1 MDWLA
6 DRTAASPDAL
16 ALMINGRSYPYH
28 ELNQLVNHM
37 AAQLTAE
44 NVAPGQHVAAL
55 MPNSLDYVCLVHA
68 LARLGAVLVPL
79 NTRLTA
85 AELSWQLQHTHASH
99 LIFDPSHADM
109 AETLRAEQ
117 NGRLHPTT
125 PTWSHIQFP
134 IPNPQSFDPAQDKYP
149 ISNLQSLV
157 FTSGT
162 TGRPKAAMLTFDNHL
177 WSANASAYRLGLD
190 VNDRWLCCLPLFHV
204 GGLAIL
210 FRSCLYGT
218 AVILHPKFDTAAI
231 SHSLDHD
238 GVTLISLVPTMVY
251 RLFDYRQGR
260 PWPTTL
266 RHLLIGG
273 AATTP
278 DLVARC
284 QALNIPLA
292 ASYGLT
298 EAASQVATLRPEG
311 VPAKP
316 GCVGRPLM
324 FTRVRIL
331 DENGHPLPPNSYGEL
346 AVSGPTV
353 MAGYYANPEATAQ
366 TIVNGE
372 LHTGDIGY
380 LDDDGDLWLVQR
392 RSDIIISG
400 GENIYPA
407 EVERVL
413 EDHPQVTAV
422 CVVGI
427 PSREWGQ
434 QVAAMIVA
442 DGLTAD
448 ELRHF
453 ASQQLASYK
462 LPRHIRFVA
471 TLPQLGNGKIDRRSV
486 AARLAES

>member
-6 DRTAASPDAL
+6 DRTAASPNAL
-16 ALMINGRSYPYH
+16 ALIINGRSYPYH
-28 ELNQLVNHM
+28 TLNHLVDHM
-37 AAQLTAE
+37 AAQLTAA
-44 NVAPGQHVAAL
+44 NVTPGHHVAAL
-55 MPNSLDYVCLVHA
+55 MHNSLDYVCLIHA
-68 LARLGAVLVPL
+68 LARIGAVLVPL

-85 AELSWQLQHTHASH
+85 AELSWQLHHTHTRH
-99 LIFDPSHADM
+99 LIFDPAHAHI
-109 AETLRAEQ
+109 AETLQAKH
-117 NGRLHPTT
+117 NGRFLPAS
-125 PTWSHIQFP
+125 PTWSHLQFP
-134 IPNPQSFDPAQDKYP
+134 IPNLQFP
-149 ISNLQSLV
+149 IPNLQSLV

-162 TGRPKAAMLTFDNHL
+162 TGRPKAAMLTYDNHL
-177 WSANASAYRLGLD
+177 YSANASAYRLGLD

-204 GGLAIL
+204 GGLAII

-218 AVILHPKFDTAAI
+218 AVILHPKFDTATI

-238 GVTLISLVPTMVY
+238 RVTLISLVPTMVY
-251 RLFDYRQGR
+251 RLLDYRQGH
-260 PWPTTL
+260 PWPSTL
-266 RHLLIGG
+266 RHLLLGG

-284 QALNIPLA
+284 QAFNIPLA

-298 EAASQVATLRPEG
+298 EAASQAATLRPEA

-324 FTRVRIL
+324 FTRIRIL
-331 DENGHPLPPNSYGEL
+331 DENGHPLPPNQYGEI
-346 AVSGPTV
+346 AVTGPTV

-372 LHTGDIGY
+372 LRTGDIGY

-413 EDHPQVTAV
+413 EEHPAVTAV
-422 CVVGI
+422 CVVGL
-427 PSREWGQ
+427 PHPEWGQ
-434 QVAAMIVA
+434 QVAALVVA
-442 DGLTAD
+442 NGITAD

-462 LPRHIRFVA
+462 LPRHIQFA
-471 TLPQLGNGKIDRRSV
+471 PTLPQLANGKIDRRTV
-486 AARLAES
+486 AVLLAEGK

>member
-6 DRTAASPDAL
+6 DRTAASPAAL
-16 ALMINGRSYPYH
+16 ALIINGRSYPYA
-28 ELNQLVNHM
+28 ELNQLVDHM

-44 NVAPGQHVAAL
+44 NVTPGQHIAAL
-55 MPNSLDYVCLVHA
+55 MHNSLDYVCLVHA
-68 LARLGAVLVPL
+68 LARIGTVLVPL

-85 AELSWQLQHTHASH
+85 VELSWQLQHTHASH
-99 LIFDPSHADM
+99 LIFDPAHADM
-109 AETLRAEQ
+109 AETLREGQ
-117 NGRLHPTT
+117 NGRLHSTT
-125 PTWSHIQFP
+125 SAWSHIHFP
-134 IPNPQSFDPAQDKYP
+134 IPNSSA
-149 ISNLQSLV
+149 SLRTSLQSLV

-162 TGRPKAAMLTFDNHL
+162 TGRPKAAMLTYDNHL

-190 VNDRWLCCLPLFHV
+190 VHDRWLCCLPLFHV

-251 RLFDYRQGR
+251 RLFEYRQGR

-284 QALNIPLA
+284 RALNIPLA

-331 DENGHPLPPNSYGEL
+331 DENGHSLPPNRYGEL

-372 LHTGDIGY
+372 LRTGDIGY

-392 RSDIIISG
+392 RSDITISG

-413 EDHPQVTAV
+413 EAHPAVTAV

-427 PSREWGQ
+427 PSQEWGQ
-434 QVAAMIVA
+434 QVAAMVVA

-462 LPRHIRFVA
+462 LPRHIHFVA
-471 TLPQLGNGKIDRRSV
+471 TLPQLGNGKIDRRGV
-486 AARLAES
+486 AALLAENE

>member
-1 MDWLA
+1 
-6 DRTAASPDAL
+6 
-16 ALMINGRSYPYH
+16 
-28 ELNQLVNHM
+28 
-37 AAQLTAE
+37 
-44 NVAPGQHVAAL
+44 
-55 MPNSLDYVCLVHA
+55 
-68 LARLGAVLVPL
+68 
-79 NTRLTA
+79 
-85 AELSWQLQHTHASH
+85 
-99 LIFDPSHADM
+99 
-109 AETLRAEQ
+109 ETLRAEQ

-134 IPNPQSFDPAQDKYP
+134 IPNPQSFDPAQDKPP
-149 ISNLQSLV
+149 ISGLQSLV

-162 TGRPKAAMLTFDNHL
+162 TGRPKAAMLTYDNHL

-190 VNDRWLCCLPLFHV
+190 VHDRWLCCLPLFHV

-238 GVTLISLVPTMVY
+238 GVTLISLVPTMVH
-251 RLFDYRQGR
+251 RLFEHRQGR
-260 PWPTTL
+260 PWPATL

-298 EAASQVATLRPEG
+298 EAASQVATLRPEATA
-311 VPAKP
+311 AKP

-331 DENGHPLPPNSYGEL
+331 DEHGHPMPPNSYGEL

-353 MAGYYANPEATAQ
+353 MVGYYANPEATAQ

-372 LHTGDIGY
+372 LRTGDIGY

-413 EDHPQVTAV
+413 EVHPAVTAV

-427 PSREWGQ
+427 PSQEWGQ
-434 QVAAMIVA
+434 QVAAMVVA
-442 DGLTAD
+442 NGPLTAD

-462 LPRHIRFVA
+462 LPRHIRFVP
-471 TLPQLGNGKIDRRSV
+471 TLPQLGNGKIDRRGV
-486 AARLAES
+486 ATLLADD